1 MKLTPQP
8 ITSPVVNVGPYAF
21 PVLWQQKD
29 FPSSPWYAQ
38 LSGSQP
44 GNFSSE
50 AFRLENPIPIML
62 SKLST
67 ASRLRVPFPYPS
79 LPLDIIVTSK

>member
-8 ITSPVVNVGPYAF
+8 ITSPVVKVSPYAF

-50 AFRLENPIPIML
+50 AFDPENPTPIML
-62 SKLST
+62 SEFST
-67 ASRLRVPFPYPS
+67 AARLRLSFPYPS
-79 LPLDIIVTSK
+79 LPLEMIVTSK